1 MQSEIMA
8 PCEFPA
14 STRTHTHVY
23 NAYTH
28 NRKHAHTVSKAHT
41 LRTYMHVHV
50 YNAYIQRAPMH
61 VCIPRPSKTFMMCL
75 GASTLAFQ
83 LHFIHT
89 IIETKSTSVPTVVFE
104 STLDCNVSTYCYYAC
119 DDLASNEG
127 RSVSQK
133 CLVAVT
139 CSEN

>member
-1 MQSEIMA
+1 MQKSS
-8 PCEFPA
+8 FPETSFLQILLLRTACSQSSWHLA
-14 STRTHTHVY
+14 SSLLP
-23 NAYTH
+23 
-28 NRKHAHTVSKAHT
+28 HAHIRMCIMHIHITKNMHT
-41 LRTYMHVHV
+41 QFR
-50 YNAYIQRAPMH
+50 
-61 VCIPRPSKTFMMCL
+61 RPL